1 MCYTMCV
8 PEFPASVDIAS
19 MKAATCHP
27 WVPVLSGTRRA
38 RRPKQCRLTRPG
50 DGREPPQRDGTA
62 FHAHPPPA
70 PALDSLV
77 SARASPVCVEDRDV
91 MPGSALDAIL
101 VPVWPRVV
109 AALGARSVAQAAVDR
124 HLGEHVRL

>member
-1 MCYTMCV
+1 MCV

-38 RRPKQCRLTRPG
+38 RRPKQCRLTRPEMG
-50 DGREPPQRDGTA
+50 ASPPSAMAQHFTPNR
-62 FHAHPPPA
+62 HLHLR
-70 PALDSLV
+70 LDSLV